1 VIRPFDYKL
10 PAELFMESRKRAGRP
25 LGYRTTAAEAIRFAI
40 EELPTIPALRT
51 WMNVGDERF
60 DSEAIRQLYESGDY
74 PSAPRNSVS
83 PVARARTNSASNLI
97 RAANPSPTSG

>member
-1 VIRPFDYKL
+1 MIRPFDYKL

-25 LGYRTTAAEAIRFAI
+25 LGYRRFTTAAEAIRFAI
-40 EELPTIPALRT
+40 EELPAIPGLRT

-74 PSAPRNSVS
+74 PLRRVT
-83 PVARARTNSASNLI
+83 R
-97 RAANPSPTSG
+97 